1 MFEDHKFKKQ
11 LRAAGKEFENEQFL
25 ISLRSD
31 LEEHIRQNPVNEG
44 FAAKKGNAIIGAINI
59 ISERMREF
67 PFGSLKTNPKF
78 VRVAAVSL
86 LIVFA
91 GTGIA
96 MASQESLPGD
106 SLYSIKLLTED
117 LRYSVSFNSETKAK
131 LHASF
136 AAERVSEIKE
146 ILSKKGVEPKGLDQ
160 AISRLQYNTSKAAD
174 AISDKEKETD
184 AEDLAKNINSAFNE
198 QKKELEET
206 FKSQADS
213 LKDQESAIKDKMRE
227 TKKAGDEQGLQK
239 LAGELDGI
247 KDERKTLTERR
258 NESFQAINDEKKS
271 IEDSMDETDKAEE
284 SKKEISEDLAN
295 LEAEKE
301 KIIKNSSEKGI
312 ALAQDIFGSF
322 DEFMSKAQV
331 ALNEGR
337 YGDAEMFV
345 ENAKIEIETA
355 GSAVERIMENNYDEN
370 YNKSD
375 ENNNNEEIRKE
386 ASGER
391 EEPVLEQN
399 RDGEQKD

>member
-11 LRAAGKEFENEQFL
+11 LRAAGRELENEQFL
-25 ISLRSD
+25 MSLRSD
-31 LEEHIRQNPVNEG
+31 LEEHIRQNPANEEVQVE
-44 FAAKKGNAIIGAINI
+44 KRNVISEVVRI
-59 ISERMREF
+59 ISGKMKDF

-86 LIVFA
+86 LVVFA

-96 MASQESLPGD
+96 LASQESLPGD

-174 AISDKEKETD
+174 AISDKKKETD
-184 AEDLAKNINSAFNE
+184 AEDLARNINSAFNE

-213 LKDQESAIKDKMRE
+213 LKDQESAIKEQMRE
-227 TKKAGDEQGLQK
+227 TKKTGDEENLQK
-239 LAGELDGI
+239 LEGELNGI
-247 KDERKTLTERR
+247 KDERKNLVIRR
-258 NESFQAINDEKKS
+258 NESFQAINDEKKV
-271 IEDSMDETDKAEE
+271 IKDNMDEKDKIEE
-284 SKKEISEDLAN
+284 SNKEISEDIAGLA
-295 LEAEKE
+295 EEKE
-301 KIIKNSSEKGI
+301 NIIKNSSEKGI
-312 ALAQDIFGSF
+312 VLAQDTFGSF
-322 DEFMSKAQV
+322 DGFMSKAQG
-331 ALNEGR
+331 ALNDGR

-345 ENAKIEIETA
+345 ENAKIELEA
-355 GSAVERIMENNYDEN
+355 ADGVVEKIMENSDNEN
-370 YNKSD
+370 YNRVD
-375 ENNNNEEIRKE
+375 ENNNEEIRKE
-386 ASGER
+386 TSGER
-391 EEPVLEQN
+391 EDRVPEQS
-399 RDGEQKD
+399 RDGEQRD